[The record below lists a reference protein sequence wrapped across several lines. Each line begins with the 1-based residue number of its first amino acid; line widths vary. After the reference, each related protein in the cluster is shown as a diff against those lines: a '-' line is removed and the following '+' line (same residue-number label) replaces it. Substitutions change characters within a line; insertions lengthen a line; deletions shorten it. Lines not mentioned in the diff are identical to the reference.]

1 MRNDHPFPGS
11 YPTRE
16 AVESAMRRARRMR
29 SEVVHSYLGRAGT
42 WLRGLVRPRPAP
54 APQHC

>member
-1 MRNDHPFPGS
+1 MRNDHPFPEFLA
-11 YPTRE
+11 TRE

-29 SEVVHSYLGRAGT
+29 SEVVHDYLRRAVT
-42 WLRGLVRPRPAP
+42 WLRGSVRARPAP

>member
-1 MRNDHPFPGS
+1 MRNDHAFPEF
-11 YPTRE
+11 PATRE

-29 SEVVHSYLGRAGT
+29 SEVVHDYLRRAVT
-42 WLRGLVRPRPAP
+42 WLRGILRPRPAP

>member
-1 MRNDHPFPGS
+1 MRNDHAFQEFLA
-11 YPTRE
+11 TRE

-29 SEVVHSYLGRAGT
+29 SEVVHDYLRRAVT
-42 WLRGLVRPRPAP
+42 WLRGILRPRPAP